1 MKIVVAVKQVLDPDG
16 VNSYAL
22 WGKLQVDQTGRSF
35 ETGGTVPQII
45 NAYDEQA
52 MEAALRIR
60 DAGVECTI
68 TAVSIGSDSA
78 KDVLKR
84 CIATGADASILVT
97 DPEQSRGDGFRTAK
111 LLAAVIEK
119 IGGAD
124 LVLAGRQGSDYD
136 QGTVPGALAE
146 YLDASFVAM
155 ASDVSSAD
163 GAVRVKQV
171 TPAGEQVVEATLPAV
186 VSVSNEIGI
195 PRYPTSRGMLAAR
208 RQPPDTYD
216 AADLLDGD
224 GSPRVEIV
232 QLSVPNVQGHCEIIA
247 GDSPQAKA
255 EALLA
260 TLRAKG
266 VLHG

>member
-22 WGKLQVDQTGRSF
+22 WGRLEVDESGRSF
-35 ETGGTVPQII
+35 ATGGAVPQII

-52 MEAALRIR
+52 MEAAMRIR

-68 TAVSIGSDSA
+68 TAVSVGADSA
-78 KDVLKR
+78 RDVLKR
-84 CIATGADASILVT
+84 CVAMGADSAVLVN
-97 DPEQSRGDGFRTAK
+97 DERQGNGDGFRTAK
-111 LLAAVIEK
+111 LLAAVVTK
-119 IGGAD
+119 LGDVD
-124 LVLAGRQGSDYD
+124 LVLSGRQGSDYD

-146 YLDASFVAM
+146 YLDASLVTM
-155 ASDVSSAD
+155 ASDVASAD
-163 GAVRVKQV
+163 DAVRVTQV

-208 RQPPDTYD
+208 RKPPEVFE
-216 AADLLDGD
+216 AGDLLGEDE
-224 GSPRVEIV
+224 SARVEII
-232 QLSVPNVQGHCEIIA
+232 QLSVPNVQGHCEVIE

-255 EALLA
+255 AALLEALTTSGALN
-260 TLRAKG
+260 G
-266 VLHG
+266 